1 MGLVWKI
8 DPFFLGNFGIQVM
21 IFHLIWQSITSLPC
35 PINEY
40 VEIVQAN
47 WCYKLCSWY
56 WNFRFWRRL
65 IIKYCII
72 LQNYLIV
79 RTINLF
85 LFDPHISC
93 RQGRQY
99 GRRKISKATKIWL
112 TQVWNLLFMAWL
124 SWIMWKNWI
133 SWILE

>member
-47 WCYKLCSWY
+47 TDAA
-56 WNFRFWRRL
+56 NFSL
-65 IIKYCII
+65 GGTGI
-72 LQNYLIV
+72 LDSGEDL
-79 RTINLF
+79 
-85 LFDPHISC
+85 
-93 RQGRQY
+93 
-99 GRRKISKATKIWL
+99 
-112 TQVWNLLFMAWL
+112 
-124 SWIMWKNWI
+124 
-133 SWILE
+133 